1 MTGTVD
7 SKRQGGRCEG
17 GDGREEAREGVGRPV
32 SNAPRSSKVPLGVGW
47 DLPAPCRG
55 HSRHDQ
61 RLVPRLTQEPVHKHG
76 GAGEVVRA
84 PGEALVH
91 TEPARRRGVT
101 TAGRRAG
108 ALPGALPEPRGQCC
122 PAEGAGRRGPGRTCT
137 PSRGHS
143 SRPPAPSSTR
153 ISLVTLQLRRSGR
166 AFWVHCSCFSAPGLQ
181 SSGLG
186 ASRSAPTP
194 TPGA

>member
-1 MTGTVD
+1 MRVEPGV
-7 SKRQGGRCEG
+7 RRPGRGWGGRC
-17 GDGREEAREGVGRPV
+17 RT
-32 SNAPRSSKVPLGVGW
+32 NAPRSSEVPQGVGW
-47 DLPAPCRG
+47 DLPAPCRW

-108 ALPGALPEPRGQCC
+108 ALPGARPSC
-122 PAEGAGRRGPGRTCT
+122 PAGSGPARAQGPVLPSRGGGRRGPGRTCT

-143 SRPPAPSSTR
+143 GRPPAPSSPR
-153 ISLVTLQLRRSGR
+153 ISLVTLQLRRPGR
-166 AFWVHCSCFSAPGLQ
+166 AFWGHCSCFSAPGLQ